1 MYTQC
6 EIAPSKA
13 VVGVDWPVYA
23 LSSNKLNTFL
33 FKQARKNVKVLIV
46 AILSIICFKEPK
58 SFMHMF
64 NVSALCRQSIKMFYQ
79 KLR

>member
-1 MYTQC
+1 M
-6 EIAPSKA
+6 
-13 VVGVDWPVYA
+13 VGVDRPVYA
-23 LSSNKLNTFL
+23 LSENKLNTFL
-33 FKQARKNVKVLIV
+33 FKQAWKNVKVLIV
-46 AILSIICFKEPK
+46 AILSIIRIREPK